1 MFCHFWLVEGH
12 VSLPAVASV
21 FHQPI
26 ASSNARRPVATME
39 SASSEHGLVEKM
51 RHQTGWHMIWQ
62 FWIYVYD
69 AVLPFRQY
77 WCHCVCQNNLN
88 SWYNHICI
96 ERERESERHIRMQ
109 ADKGL
114 IGWRS
119 YIQYVHIYTCRP
131 RCLPPTRWYTR
142 PLKSPRSHRKSQVQV
157 SSINLNQKDNW
168 IFTCQWNLDPKYKV
182 DSLEH

>member
-96 ERERESERHIRMQ
+96 ERERERARDIYVCRQTKDWLDDAPIYSMYTFTH
-109 ADKGL
+109 ADLVACPQRGDTP
-114 IGWRS
+114 GRWS
-119 YIQYVHIYTCRP
+119 HPVHTGNHKYK
-131 RCLPPTRWYTR
+131 Y
-142 PLKSPRSHRKSQVQV
+142 QV
-157 SSINLNQKDNW
+157 SI
-168 IFTCQWNLDPKYKV
+168 
-182 DSLEH
+182 